1 MTEAPLPM
9 NFNINLKPN
18 KNNEYEINISKNSN
32 LFNITITSK
41 NSLLCNKYYIKNF
54 TLEELQKNRFLQIAR
69 NIDEIFILFE
79 EIELKESLII
89 ENSNEILLKI
99 PTKNKLVPYIIFNI
113 PQKERDFKNCIND
126 LESLISKSNDSF
138 NVNYCILL
146 KEIAERHENEI
157 NLLKKEIEDI
167 KNIINK
173 KNIFPSSKIIDNK
186 QWEIIKDWINP
197 NEKINFN
204 LIFIKSRD
212 GSNVSD
218 FHKFCDNKGK
228 ILLLIETN
236 NNFKFG
242 GYTPLNFD
250 SSGFGKNDNNSFL
263 FSITNNQK
271 YTKKNK
277 NNSIHC
283 RENYI
288 AFGYDSY
295 DLYFSNQLNSGN
307 LQSNNSTSYL
317 NDLSIN
323 GGNSKFITKE
333 IEVYQVQF

>member
-32 LFNITITSK
+32 LFNIAITSK
-41 NSLLCNKYYIKNF
+41 NSLLSNKYYIKNF

-69 NIDEIFILFE
+69 NIDEVFILFE

-228 ILLLIETN
+228 IILLIETN
-236 NNFKFG
+236 NNLKFG
-242 GYTPLNFD
+242 GYTPLDFD
-250 SSGFGKNDNNSFL
+250 TSGQGKNDDNSFL
-263 FSITNNQK
+263 FSITNNKK

-277 NNSIHC
+277 KN
-283 RENYI
+283 
-288 AFGYDSY
+288 
-295 DLYFSNQLNSGN
+295 
-307 LQSNNSTSYL
+307 
-317 NDLSIN
+317 
-323 GGNSKFITKE
+323 
-333 IEVYQVQF
+333 

>member
-69 NIDEIFILFE
+69 NIDEVFILFE

-126 LESLISKSNDSF
+126 LESLISKSKDSF

-197 NEKINFN
+197 NVEINFN

-250 SSGFGKNDNNSFL
+250 SSGNGKNDNNSFL

-271 YTKKNK
+271 YTKKNQ

-323 GGNSKFITKE
+323 GGNSEFITKE